1 MKKILS
7 FSFMLLICVLLVLD
21 LQAVVPKKWE
31 LRTKEDFLKG
41 KFNGLSLSSSGVISV
56 GPRLEKWELPAE
68 EFYLS
73 LVLAPNG
80 VVFLGTG
87 HSGKVYRLGS
97 DRKAELYFQA
107 AEMDVTALALDA
119 KGQLYAATSPNGKI
133 YRISARGKGEE
144 FFDPQEKYIWDLMF
158 TEKGS
163 LLAAVGESGGIYEI
177 SPAGEGRLVLKA
189 KANHI
194 LCLKRHPSGD
204 IFAGSGG
211 RGLLYRLSPGG
222 KVSVVLESSYEEI
235 RSLDFDREGNVYFTA
250 SGQAAKSSTT
260 SAASPSSSSTSDKS
274 EPEVAVAISA
284 IAALDVDLLI
294 PQSESSSPSSGKS
307 STSARGAIFQVSA
320 DGLARKLWSSDE
332 EMPYE
337 LFYEPESKKLI
348 FGTGPQGRI
357 YALDGEEKA
366 ELLTQAAS
374 EQIFQLALSAGKILV
389 VGNNPCF
396 LGQLPLQQNFS
407 GEYLS
412 PVLDAKIPA
421 TWGRISW
428 EAEVPT
434 GSVIQ
439 VQSRSGNT
447 AEPDETWSDWSP
459 PYLKSG
465 EKVLSPNGRYLQV
478 KVSLKAQSGQKLPQ
492 LSRVTV
498 FYLQAN
504 VAPVIEKLEILPPNQ
519 VYLKPPDQE
528 ESILGLD
535 RVSKEKNVRK
545 DKDRDIFIS
554 PKKALRQGFR
564 TITWEASDAN
574 DDQLSYNVYIKKE
587 NESSWRLL
595 QDKISEKLL
604 SFDTRNFSD
613 GTYFIK
619 LEATDQP
626 SNPAGTEK
634 KVEKI
639 SQPFIIDNSLPVV
652 KNFQARR
659 NGDRLEISF
668 EVEDSYSYI
677 EEVKFLIKPEDW
689 QVVFPDDGLCDSQKE
704 SFKFSVRLTA
714 QTDNLILIRVRD
726 SFGNLGT
733 FQSQF

>member
-1 MKKILS
+1 MKKTLK
-7 FSFMLLICVLLVLD
+7 FSLIFLICFVLVFD
-21 LQAVVPKKWE
+21 LQAVVPRKWE

-41 KFNGLSLSSSGVISV
+41 KFNGLSLSSSGVISI

-73 LVLAPNG
+73 LVYAANG
-80 VVFLGTG
+80 VAFLGTG
-87 HSGKVYRLGS
+87 HSGKIYRLGS
-97 DRKAELYFQA
+97 NRKAELYFQA

-133 YRISARGKGEE
+133 YRISAKGKGEE

-158 TEKGS
+158 TEKGG

-189 KANHI
+189 KTNHI

-204 IFAGSGG
+204 VFAGSGG
-211 RGLLYRLSPGG
+211 SGLLYRLSPGG
-222 KVSVVLESSYEEI
+222 RVSVVLESAYEEI
-235 RSLDFDREGNVYFTA
+235 RSLDFDREGNIYFTA
-250 SGQAAKSSTT
+250 SGRTAKSS
-260 SAASPSSSSTSDKS
+260 AASSPSSSSATAGKS
-274 EPEVAVAISA
+274 QTEVAVAVSVA
-284 IAALDVDLLI
+284 EDLDVDLLTSE
-294 PQSESSSPSSGKS
+294 SESSSSSS
-307 STSARGAIFQVSA
+307 SKTTSSARGAVFQVSA
-320 DGLARKLWSSDE
+320 DGLARKLWSSDKE
-332 EMPYE
+332 IPYE

-348 FGTGPQGRI
+348 FGTGPEGRI
-357 YALDGEEKA
+357 YALEEDEKA

-374 EQIFQLALSAGKILV
+374 EQIFRLLRSAGKIFV

-396 LGQLPLQQNFS
+396 FGQLPLNQNFS

-421 TWGRISW
+421 TWGRIIW
-428 EAEVPT
+428 EAEMAA

-439 VQSRSGNT
+439 VQTRSGNT

-465 EKVLSPNGRYLQV
+465 EKILSPNGRYLQV
-478 KVSLKAQSGQKLPQ
+478 KVSLKAQSGPGRPGLSKL
-492 LSRVTV
+492 SV

-519 VYLKPPDQE
+519 VYLKSFDDDDVIRGLDQVSQE
-528 ESILGLD
+528 ENT
-535 RVSKEKNVRK
+535 KK
-545 DKDRDIFIS
+545 DSDKDIFIS
-554 PKKALRQGFR
+554 SKKALRQGFR
-564 TITWEASDAN
+564 TFTWEVSDAN
-574 DDQLSYNVYIKKE
+574 DDQLSYKVYIRKE
-587 NESSWRLL
+587 RETGWWLL
-595 QDKISEKLL
+595 QDKITEKLL

-619 LEATDQP
+619 LEANDQP

-639 SQPFIIDNSLPVV
+639 SQPFVIDNSLPMV
-652 KNFQARR
+652 KNFQTKK

-668 EVEDSYSYI
+668 QVEDSYSYI
-677 EEVKFLIKPEDW
+677 EEVKFMIKPEEW
-689 QVVFPDDGLCDSQKE
+689 QVVFPVDGLCDSQSE
-704 SFKFSVRLTA
+704 SFKFTVRLTG
-714 QTDNLILIRVRD
+714 QTDNLIFIRVRD